1 MPKKKKKRKVK
12 RKTSKKKS
20 VRRKVKRKTSK
31 KKSVRRKAKRK
42 ASKNKKNEN
51 RDSPAELIIKSKPE
65 WIRAS
70 LASKAQYQKKYSESI
85 KNNDNFWKKEGKRI
99 TWIKPY
105 KKIKEVKYSS
115 KDVKIK

>member
-42 ASKNKKNEN
+42 TSKNKKNEN

-70 LASKAQYQKKYSESI
+70 LASKAQYQKKQG
-85 KNNDNFWKKEGKRI
+85 F
-99 TWIKPY
+99 KPLISHKAEQIISY
-105 KKIKEVKYSS
+105 A
-115 KDVKIK
+115 DRL